1 MSCGAEPCTVGFQ
14 QNVALHAEYYKV
26 LATRLRLTD
35 FNPLTVD
42 WTTPVP
48 WGNDPTTCDS
58 KDMSDSSGCMM
69 PLGAGFGIVLGF
81 GLFFSIV
88 TSLLVW
94 LEAKYS
100 HVKMT
105 SEHFNTAGRDV
116 KTGLTAA
123 VIVSQWTWA
132 ATLLQSS
139 NVAWNFGISGP
150 FWYAA
155 GASIQ
160 VLLFGVLA
168 IEVKRK
174 APNCHTFLEMVKA
187 RWGKLAHFVFIYYA
201 FATNL
206 IVTSM
211 LILGGG
217 ATMAATSGM
226 NVYLASFLIPIT
238 VLAYTLLGG
247 LKATFLASYIHTAI
261 IFVGLVLF
269 VTWTYVIND
278 CPETPMGSIP
288 AVQCNSIGSASAM
301 YERLQ
306 FIAALDSTKIG
317 TSAASGAHHG
327 PAAPD
332 ASPDS
337 LTGSFNRGGS
347 YLTMLSLSGLE
358 FGIINIVG
366 NFGTVFCDQSYWQ
379 SAIAASPASAHKG
392 YLLGGLVWFTIP
404 FALATSLGLAGNALN
419 VKLDST
425 EAGRGLVP
433 PAAATVMMGKGG
445 GIFMIIM
452 LFMAITSTG
461 SAECIA
467 VSSLVAYDIYREY
480 INPKATGADILRV
493 SRITIFAYGIIQ
505 GALAALLQN
514 LGIGIG
520 WMYNFMGIMIGSAVW
535 PVAMLVLDN
544 RVSAAG
550 AISGAVVGNIGSVIA
565 WIVVAAAENDGM
577 VCGGNNCVENGKV
590 DTLGTLKPQLSG
602 CLTAILLSAIVC
614 TIVSF
619 AKPQNFDWK
628 IFNEKIKLIDDDGG
642 SATSSAVPDWEM
654 SEEFLNSAKAWI
666 IKWGGGV
673 SCFLIVVWPLATLPL
688 GVFPKAVWNLWVA
701 VAFMWGWAAA
711 IMIIGLPLYENRKTF
726 LAVMTCSPVDKS
738 EPSENKKIVEVDT
751 TAA

>member
-1 MSCGAEPCTVGFQ
+1 
-14 QNVALHAEYYKV
+14 
-26 LATRLRLTD
+26 
-35 FNPLTVD
+35 
-42 WTTPVP
+42 
-48 WGNDPTTCDS
+48 
-58 KDMSDSSGCMM
+58 MM

-81 GLFFSIV
+81 GVFFSVV
-88 TSLLVW
+88 TSILVLL
-94 LEAKYS
+94 ESKFG

-116 KTGLTAA
+116 KTGLTAS

-160 VLLFGVLA
+160 VLLFGILA

-174 APNCHTFLEMVKA
+174 SPNCHTFLEMVKA
-187 RWGKLAHFVFIYYA
+187 RWGTMAHGVFTYYA

-211 LILGGG
+211 LILGG
-217 ATMAATSGM
+217 ADCMTATSGM
-226 NVYLASFLIPIT
+226 NVYAASFLIPLG
-238 VLAYTLLGG
+238 VLFYTLVGG
-247 LKATFLASYIHTAI
+247 LKATFLASYIHTTI

-269 VTWTYVIND
+269 VTWTYVIDD
-278 CPETPMGSIP
+278 CPDTPMGTIP
-288 AVQCNSIGSASAM
+288 DEQCNSIGSASKM
-301 YERLQ
+301 YERLT
-306 FIAALDSTKIG
+306 FLSAIDPVKIG
-317 TSAASGAHHG
+317 TNGTEGAHHG
-327 PAAPD
+327 VAAPKG
-332 ASPDS
+332 SPDPDGGS
-337 LTGSFNRGGS
+337 YNSGGSSFNRGGS
-347 YLTMLSLSGLE
+347 YLTMLSVSGLE

-366 NFGTVFCDQSYWQ
+366 NFGTVFVDQSYWQ

-419 VKLDST
+419 VKLDAVES
-425 EAGRGLVP
+425 GRGLVP

-480 INPKATGADILRV
+480 INKNATGADILRV
-493 SRITIFAYGIIQ
+493 SRIAILVYGVLQ

-544 RVSAAG
+544 RVSATGAMAG
-550 AISGAVVGNIGSVIA
+550 AIVGNIGSVIA
-565 WIVVAAAENDGM
+565 WVVVAATENDGT
-577 VCGGNNCVENGKV
+577 VCGGDKCDN
-590 DTLGTLKPQLSG
+590 DTLGQLKPQLAG
-602 CLTAILLSAIVC
+602 NITALCLSAIVC
-614 TIVSF
+614 SIVSF
-619 AKPQNFDWK
+619 ASPQNFNWK
-628 IFNEKIKLIDDDGG
+628 VYEEKISLIEDDGE
-642 SATSSAVPDWEM
+642 ATKATIPDWEM
-654 SEEFLNSAKAWI
+654 SEEFLSSAKAWI
-666 IKWGGGV
+666 KKWGGGL
-673 SCFLIVVWPLATLPL
+673 SFFLIVIWPLATLPL
-688 GVFPKAVWNLWVA
+688 GVLPKAVYNLWVA
-701 VAFMWGWAAA
+701 VAFMWGWFAA
-711 IMIIGLPLYENRKTF
+711 IIIIGLPLWENRGTF
-726 LAVMTCSPVDKS
+726 IAVLTCNTERNSPMNQKMDDVK
-738 EPSENKKIVEVDT
+738 P
-751 TAA
+751 AATLVKEADAHA

>member
-1 MSCGAEPCTVGFQ
+1 
-14 QNVALHAEYYKV
+14 
-26 LATRLRLTD
+26 
-35 FNPLTVD
+35 
-42 WTTPVP
+42 
-48 WGNDPTTCDS
+48 
-58 KDMSDSSGCMM
+58 
-69 PLGAGFGIVLGF
+69 
-81 GLFFSIV
+81 
-88 TSLLVW
+88 
-94 LEAKYS
+94 
-100 HVKMT
+100 MT

-174 APNCHTFLEMVKA
+174 APTCHTFLEMVKA
-187 RWGKLAHFVFIYYA
+187 RWGKTAHFVFTYYA

-206 IVTSM
+206 IVTAM

-217 ATMAATSGM
+217 SCMAFTSGM

-238 VLAYTLLGG
+238 VLTYTMLGG

-278 CPETPMGSIP
+278 CPETPFGSIP
-288 AVQCNSIGSASAM
+288 KEQCDSIGSASVM
-301 YERLQ
+301 YERLA
-306 FIAALDSTKIG
+306 FIAKIDPAELGTAGTK
-317 TSAASGAHHG
+317 GAHHG
-327 PAAPD
+327 PAAP
-332 ASPDS
+332 APNGGESQ
-337 LTGSFNRGGS
+337 NRGGS
-347 YLTMLSLSGLE
+347 YLTMLSVPGLE

-366 NFGTVFCDQSYWQ
+366 NFGTVFVDQSYWQ

-419 VKLDST
+419 VKLDAD
-425 EAGRGLVP
+425 EAGQGLVP
-433 PAAATVMMGKGG
+433 PASASVMMGKGG

-480 INPKATGADILRV
+480 FNPKATGADILRV
-493 SRITIFAYGIIQ
+493 SKIVIFAYGIIQ

-544 RVSAAG
+544 RVSATGAMAG
-550 AISGAVVGNIGSVIA
+550 AIGGNIGSVIA
-565 WIVVAAAENDGM
+565 WIVVAATENEGA
-577 VCGGNNCVENGKV
+577 VCGGSKSKCGDNDKYS
-590 DTLGTLKPQLSG
+590 DTLGTLKPQLAG
-602 CLTAILLSAIVC
+602 CMTALLASALICSV
-614 TIVSF
+614 VS
-619 AKPQNFDWK
+619 ACKPQNFDWK
-628 IFNEKIKLIDDDGG
+628 EFSQKITLIDDDGG
-642 SATSSAVPDWEM
+642 MASPPSLNPPLSPELQPQPQPKVFTPSTPTQSPARQSPSPDPDQATSSTIPDWEM

-666 IKWGGGV
+666 VKYGGGV
-673 SCFLIVVWPLATLPL
+673 SLILIVVWPLATLPF
-688 GVFPKAVWNLWVA
+688 GVFPKAIWNLWVA

-711 IMIIGLPLYENRKTF
+711 LMIIGLPIYENRKTF
-726 LAVMTCSPVDKS
+726 AAVLTCNTSGGTAAVAAKA
-738 EPSENKKIVEVDT
+738 T

>member
-1 MSCGAEPCTVGFQ
+1 
-14 QNVALHAEYYKV
+14 
-26 LATRLRLTD
+26 
-35 FNPLTVD
+35 
-42 WTTPVP
+42 
-48 WGNDPTTCDS
+48 
-58 KDMSDSSGCMM
+58 
-69 PLGAGFGIVLGF
+69 
-81 GLFFSIV
+81 
-88 TSLLVW
+88 
-94 LEAKYS
+94 
-100 HVKMT
+100 MT

-150 FWYAA
+150 FWYAS

-174 APNCHTFLEMVKA
+174 APTCHTFLEMVKA
-187 RWGKLAHFVFIYYA
+187 RWGKTAHFVFTYYA

-206 IVTSM
+206 IVTAM

-217 ATMAATSGM
+217 SCMAFTSGM

-238 VLAYTLLGG
+238 VLTYTMLGG

-278 CPETPMGSIP
+278 CPDTPVGSIP
-288 AVQCNSIGSASAM
+288 KEQCNSIGSASVM
-301 YERLQ
+301 YERLA
-306 FIAALDSTKIG
+306 FIAGLDPAELG
-317 TSAASGAHHG
+317 TAATPGAHHG
-327 PAAPD
+327 AAALD
-332 ASPDS
+332 KNGE
-337 LTGSFNRGGS
+337 TQNRGDS
-347 YLTMLSLSGLE
+347 YLTMLSVPGLE

-366 NFGTVFCDQSYWQ
+366 NFATVFVDQSYWQ

-392 YLLGGLVWFTIP
+392 YLLGGLIWFTIP

-419 VKLDST
+419 VKLSKD
-425 EAGRGLVP
+425 EASQGLVP
-433 PAAATVMMGKGG
+433 PASAEVMMGEGKGG
-445 GIFMIIM
+445 GILMIIM

-480 INPKATGADILRV
+480 WNPKATGADILRV
-493 SRITIFAYGIIQ
+493 SRIAILVYGIIQ

-514 LGIGIG
+514 LGISIG
-520 WMYNFMGIMIGSAVW
+520 WMYNFMGIMLGSAVW

-544 RVSAAG
+544 RVSATGAMAG
-550 AISGAVVGNIGSVIA
+550 AIGGNIGSVIA
-565 WIVVAAAENDGM
+565 WIVVAATENEGA
-577 VCGGNNCVENGKV
+577 VCGGSKSKCGDNDKYS
-590 DTLGTLKPQLSG
+590 DTLGTLKPQLAG
-602 CLTAILLSAIVC
+602 CMTALLASALICSV
-614 TIVSF
+614 VS
-619 AKPQNFDWK
+619 ACKPQNFDWK
-628 IFNEKIKLIDDDGG
+628 EFSQKITLIDDDGG
-642 SATSSAVPDWEM
+642 MASPPSLNPPLSPELQPQPQPKVFTPSTPTQSPARQSPSPDPDQATSSTIPDWEM

-666 IKWGGGV
+666 VKYGGGV
-673 SCFLIVVWPLATLPL
+673 SLILIVVWPLATLPF
-688 GVFPKAVWNLWVA
+688 GVFPKAIWNLWVA

-711 IMIIGLPLYENRKTF
+711 LMIIGLPIYENRKTF
-726 LAVMTCSPVDKS
+726 AAVLTCNTSGGTPAVAAKA
-738 EPSENKKIVEVDT
+738 T

>member
-1 MSCGAEPCTVGFQ
+1 
-14 QNVALHAEYYKV
+14 
-26 LATRLRLTD
+26 
-35 FNPLTVD
+35 
-42 WTTPVP
+42 
-48 WGNDPTTCDS
+48 
-58 KDMSDSSGCMM
+58 
-69 PLGAGFGIVLGF
+69 
-81 GLFFSIV
+81 
-88 TSLLVW
+88 
-94 LEAKYS
+94 
-100 HVKMT
+100 MT

-150 FWYAA
+150 FWYAS

-174 APNCHTFLEMVKA
+174 APTCHTFLEMVKA
-187 RWGKLAHFVFIYYA
+187 RWGKTTHFVFIYYA

-206 IVTSM
+206 IVTAM

-217 ATMAATSGM
+217 SCMAATSGM

-238 VLAYTLLGG
+238 VLTYTMLGG

-269 VTWTYVIND
+269 VTRTYVIND
-278 CPETPMGSIP
+278 CPDTPVGSIP
-288 AVQCNSIGSASAM
+288 KEQCNSIGSASVM
-301 YERLQ
+301 YERLA
-306 FIAALDSTKIG
+306 FIAAINPKPTVGGVAGLG
-317 TSAASGAHHG
+317 TAGVEGAHHG

-332 ASPDS
+332 GD
-337 LTGSFNRGGS
+337 GSFNRGGS
-347 YLTMLSLSGLE
+347 YLTMLSVSGLE

-366 NFGTVFCDQSYWQ
+366 NFGTVFVDQSYWQ

-419 VKLDST
+419 VKLDAD
-425 EAGRGLVP
+425 EAGQGLVP
-433 PAAATVMMGKGG
+433 PASASVMMGKGG

-480 INPKATGADILRV
+480 WNPKATGADILRV
-493 SRITIFAYGIIQ
+493 SKIVIFAYGIIQ

-514 LGIGIG
+514 MGISIG
-520 WMYNFMGIMIGSAVW
+520 WMYNFMGIMLGSAVW

-544 RVSAAG
+544 RVSATGAMAG
-550 AISGAVVGNIGSVIA
+550 AIGGNIGSVIA
-565 WIVVAAAENDGM
+565 WIVVAATENEGA
-577 VCGGNNCVENGKV
+577 VCGGNKSKCGDNDEYS
-590 DTLGTLKPQLSG
+590 DTLGTLKPQLAG
-602 CLTAILLSAIVC
+602 CMTALLASALICSV
-614 TIVSF
+614 VS
-619 AKPQNFDWK
+619 ACKPQNFDWK
-628 IFNEKIKLIDDDGG
+628 EFSQKITLIDDDGG
-642 SATSSAVPDWEM
+642 MASPPS
-654 SEEFLNSAKAWI
+654 LNPPLSPEAECNLNPNPKPHPLNPNPNPLTAK
-666 IKWGGGV
+666 
-673 SCFLIVVWPLATLPL
+673 P
-688 GVFPKAVWNLWVA
+688 
-701 VAFMWGWAAA
+701 
-711 IMIIGLPLYENRKTF
+711 
-726 LAVMTCSPVDKS
+726 
-738 EPSENKKIVEVDT
+738 
-751 TAA
+751 

>member
-1 MSCGAEPCTVGFQ
+1 
-14 QNVALHAEYYKV
+14 
-26 LATRLRLTD
+26 
-35 FNPLTVD
+35 
-42 WTTPVP
+42 
-48 WGNDPTTCDS
+48 
-58 KDMSDSSGCMM
+58 
-69 PLGAGFGIVLGF
+69 
-81 GLFFSIV
+81 
-88 TSLLVW
+88 
-94 LEAKYS
+94 
-100 HVKMT
+100 MT

-187 RWGKLAHFVFIYYA
+187 RWGKAAHFVFTYYA

-211 LILGGG
+211 LILGG
-217 ATMAATSGM
+217 ADCMAATSGM

-238 VLAYTLLGG
+238 VLTYTVMGG

-278 CPETPMGSIP
+278 CPETPVGQIP
-288 AVQCNSIGSASAM
+288 VEQCNSIGSASAM
-301 YERLQ
+301 YERLA
-306 FIAALDSTKIG
+306 FIAALDPSGKSPLTPEG
-317 TSAASGAHHG
+317 EVGFVTLAAAGAHHG

-332 ASPDS
+332 GAG
-337 LTGSFNRGGS
+337 GSFNRGGS

-366 NFGTVFCDQSYWQ
+366 NFGTVFVDQSYWQ

-392 YLLGGLVWFTIP
+392 YLLGGLIWFTIP
-404 FALATSLGLAGNALN
+404 FSLATSLGLAGNALN
-419 VKLDST
+419 VKLTAT

-433 PAAATVMMGKGG
+433 PASASVMMGKGG

-493 SRITIFAYGIIQ
+493 SRITILGYGILQ

-535 PVAMLVLDN
+535 PVAMLVLDS
-544 RVSAAG
+544 RVSATG
-550 AISGAVVGNIGSVIA
+550 AIAGAVVGNIGSVIA
-565 WIVVAAAENDGM
+565 WIVVAATENDGM
-577 VCGGNNCVENGKV
+577 VCGGDECIKNGKV
-590 DTLGTLKPQLSG
+590 DTLGTLKPQLAG
-602 CLTAILLSAIVC
+602 NLTALLLSALVC
-614 TIVSF
+614 SIVSF
-619 AKPQNFDWK
+619 SKPQNFDWK
-628 IFNEKIKLIDDDGG
+628 IYSEKISLIDDDGG
-642 SATSSAVPDWEM
+642 SATSSEVPDWEM

-673 SCFLIVVWPLATLPL
+673 SLVLIVVWPLATLPL

-701 VAFMWGWAAA
+701 LAFMWGWAAA
-711 IMIIGLPLYENRKTF
+711 IMIIGLPIYENRKTF
-726 LAVMTCSPVDKS
+726 MAVLTCNTSAGSGGAAVKKS
-738 EPSENKKIVEVDT
+738 VEVGT